1 MARYIT
7 IGEEFV
13 NLDKVC
19 SIQVYTR
26 TNAHNDI
33 VIAKIEFDHSIKKFR
48 AQVAKRRYEPRL
60 KMQFIAPPKDFV
72 WDLWGQYDTT

>member
-33 VIAKIEFDHSIKKFR
+33 VIAKIEFDHSIKKIPCAGSEEEVR
-48 AQVAKRRYEPRL
+48 TQ
-60 KMQFIAPPKDFV
+60 IKDAIHCAAEGFCLGSMKAV
-72 WDLWGQYDTT
+72 